1 MHAIL
6 FVLVSTLAASI
17 LLAEAPKSEA
27 SRSTTFPSVPTTTAL
42 AVKPLITQEMIDG
55 WIQRWQSR
63 LGLHE
68 WTVEAKMVRVKE
80 LPKNAVANIRWSL
93 STKKATVRVL
103 DPMDSTLKA
112 SEIVKDTELSVVHEL
127 VHLSM
132 AKLPLDPNHT
142 ELEEETV
149 KRLSVALL
157 NLDQAEAK

>member
-1 MHAIL
+1 MHAFA

-27 SRSTTFPSVPTTTAL
+27 SRSTTPSSSVSSPL
-42 AVKPLITQEMIDG
+42 EFKPLISQDMVDG
-55 WIQRWQSR
+55 WVQTWQNR

-68 WTVEAKMVRVKE
+68 WSIDTKIVRVKD

-103 DPMDSTLKA
+103 DPADSTLRA
-112 SEIVKDTELSVVHEL
+112 NEIVKDTELSVVHEL

-157 NLDQAEAK
+157 NLDK

>member
-1 MHAIL
+1 MHAFA

-17 LLAEAPKSEA
+17 LLAEGPKSEA
-27 SRSTTFPSVPTTTAL
+27 SRSTTLPSSVSSPA
-42 AVKPLITQEMIDG
+42 AFKPLISQEMVDG
-55 WIQRWQSR
+55 WVQVWQTR
-63 LGLHE
+63 LALHE
-68 WTVEAKMVRVKE
+68 WTVETKIVRLKD

-103 DPMDSTLKA
+103 DPADSTLRA

-142 ELEEETV
+142 EIEEETV
-149 KRLSVALL
+149 KRISAALL
-157 NLDQAEAK
+157 NLEK